1 MVARIATITI
11 KSPGPAR
18 LAGFWRALLGYE
30 EVEHPTTS
38 IRLDDPLGSGP
49 TLLIQPSD
57 AAHVGGPIHLDLRP
71 DDQEAV
77 VADALRLGARKV
89 DIGQD
94 GTESWVVLADPDGHA
109 FCVLQSDSDLAA
121 RNRISLEDR
130 SS

>member
-11 KSPGPAR
+11 KSPDPAE
-18 LAGFWRALLGYE
+18 LARFWRELLGYE

-38 IRLDDPLGSGP
+38 IKLDDPGGSGP

-57 AAHVGGPIHLDLRP
+57 AVHVGGPIHLDLRP
-71 DDQEAV
+71 DDQVTV

-94 GTESWVVLADPDGHA
+94 GTETWVVLADPDGHA

-121 RNRISLEDR
+121 RNQTSPRD
-130 SS
+130 